1 MLNQSRSLFGWTLA
15 ITLAIKIWLA
25 LFFPMTGDEAFFHEW
40 ANFPN
45 WGYYDHPPMVGWL
58 LWALTQFSH
67 EPWVIRSFT
76 VCLTSILGF
85 GIVLLAR
92 QLLPADQEDK
102 AWLAGAV
109 YLSLPVSWY
118 FVFVTTDTPL
128 VFFMGVS
135 IYTYVWAL
143 RKESVAGV
151 FLAGA
156 FLGLAFL
163 SKYFAVLLGFAMGWH
178 ILWQRKRWAYA
189 AALMAGVLPFAAV
202 NVLYNAYNCWNNIM
216 FNLVNRHEDA
226 QLGFGTVAT
235 YLGMMIYLITP
246 WAAWSLLKNARQ
258 LVGAGQSRSVLLALL
273 LVPLFLF
280 LIISLKKTVG
290 LHWVLGFLPVAFV
303 MLAFTTKASMLR
315 KFVWANAA
323 LSVPHLIVFA
333 LLSHGDANI
342 WTKKG
347 FPEDVNFH
355 RNTPEIIEGLTSDMP
370 AGAVLTTIAYSPAAL
385 LSYHYGKVVP
395 VFGPGKYHARNDD
408 VFVDWRQM
416 AAKPIRVV
424 SKEKPFDMEK
434 YTPYLTDIVVTQK
447 TVGGVPFYVLDGKDF
462 NYSLFRDVVLKEA
475 AHKYYQIPAV
485 LPVLDCPFARKYGF
499 EDLCRIVPAAKPAQ
513 YGN

>member
-1 MLNQSRSLFGWTLA
+1 LTQSRSLFGWTLVV
-15 ITLAIKIWLA
+15 TLAIKIWLA

-58 LWALTQFSH
+58 LWGLTQISH

-85 GIVLLAR
+85 GIVMLAR
-92 QLLPADQEDK
+92 ELLPSEHEDK

-128 VFFMGVS
+128 VFFMGLS
-135 IYTYVWAL
+135 IYTYVRAL
-143 RKESVAGV
+143 RRESVAGV
-151 FLAGA
+151 LLAGA

-189 AALMAGVLPFAAV
+189 VALMAGVLPFAAV
-202 NVLYNAYNCWNNIM
+202 NVVYNAYNCWNNIM

-226 QLGFGTVAT
+226 QLGYKTVAT
-235 YLGMMIYLITP
+235 YVGMMIYLITP
-246 WAAWSLLKNARQ
+246 WAAWSLLKNTKQ
-258 LVGAGQSRSVLLALL
+258 LAGAFQSRGALLALI

-290 LHWVLGFLPVAFV
+290 LHWVLGFLPIAFV
-303 MLAFTTKASMLR
+303 MLAFTAKAATLK

-323 LSVPHLIVFA
+323 LSIPHLIVFA

-355 RNTPEIIEGLTSDMP
+355 RNTPEIIVGLTVDMP
-370 AGAVLTTIAYSPAAL
+370 AEAVLTTIAYSPAAL

-416 AAKPIRVV
+416 AGKPIRVV
-424 SKEKPFDMEK
+424 SKEKPFEMEK
-434 YTPYLTDIVVTQK
+434 YTPYLSDIAVTQK
-447 TVGGVPFYVLDGKDF
+447 TVGGVPFYVLDGRNF
-462 NYSLFRDVVLKEA
+462 NYELFRDVVLKEA
-475 AHKYYQIPAV
+475 AQRYYKIPSI
-485 LPVLDCPFARKYGF
+485 LPVLDCPFARKYEF
-499 EDLCRIVPAAKPAQ
+499 EDLCRIAPLAQ
-513 YGN
+513 SIQVGN